1 MKNKLS
7 GFVKIVTVLS
17 ACLLFASFS
26 PSLDGRAVVV
36 DEGVFPQGLFAKTV
50 GYLPGDIISVA
61 SISTDTT
68 VDLLVIGALDP
79 SEGVAIML
87 SPEAASAIGIEKSA
101 NNIVKIT
108 KRSGQDDRVYG
119 TAVIAKNNVATDYT
133 PAEAEEFDS
142 TIANEDE
149 ETFDDSEA
157 EEFEEEEEAFEEE
170 TEVPV
175 EETADEEIDAEETVE
190 EEPAEETIEEAV
202 EEEAVEEEAVE
213 EELAEIEEPLEEEQ
227 IEETAEPLEEETEVE
242 EEVPE
247 YETITAEEEEPEV
260 EEEAPIEENVEEEAE
275 EDIEAEPFEEEPAE
289 PEEEI
294 ESEAI
299 DADELEDLPE
309 EETVE
314 EAPVE
319 EAPEDEIPVEEEAET
334 EDDIIDEIMEA
345 ELEEYE
351 ESQEYEAIV
360 LVPTDSNPPEE
371 ETETVEEVEEVES
384 VEESVEEVT
393 EVIEEIEDVPDV
405 VEETPAPVVNAPK
418 SYRKYMVG
426 SLSDLKSGAYYIQIA
441 ALSNDEN
448 ILEIIGKYAKNY
460 PITIVPM
467 AGGIRKQVMVGPLNM
482 DEYAVVLERFK
493 SYGYKDAFLRKIK

>member
-108 KRSGQDDRVYG
+108 KRSRQDDRVYG

-133 PAEAEEFDS
+133 PTEAEEFDS

-170 TEVPV
+170 T
-175 EETADEEIDAEETVE
+175 ADEEIDAEETVE

-202 EEEAVEEEAVE
+202 EEEVVEEEE
-213 EELAEIEEPLEEEQ
+213 PAEIEEPLEEEQ

-275 EDIEAEPFEEEPAE
+275 EDIEAEPFEEEELAE

-294 ESEAI
+294 ESEAV
-299 DADELEDLPE
+299 DADELEDLPK

-319 EAPEDEIPVEEEAET
+319 ETPEDEIPVEEESESEAEAEA
-334 EDDIIDEIMEA
+334 EDEDILDEIMEA

-393 EVIEEIEDVPDV
+393 EVVEEIEDVPDV
-405 VEETPAPVVNAPK
+405 VEETTTPVVNAPK
-418 SYRKYMVG
+418 SYKKYMVG
-426 SLSDLKSGAYYIQIA
+426 SLSDLKSGSYYIQIA

-467 AGGIRKQVMVGPLNM
+467 AGGIRKQVMIGPLNM